1 MKSVQQL
8 KSQFMK
14 CLVKNCVPGLLKPVK
29 RSNSLRCQ
37 VVKLR
42 IYHICA
48 AYNFHTSV
56 LQFSALFTAYIK
68 FSDLRLPLT
77 LYCVSI
83 ASPGRSPVMGFP
95 LWSFSCFF
103 LICSI
108 DIQLMDFLLIMLIGF
123 NQGLLAQLFYL
134 FYRTYRKINQ
144 ISSII

>member
-14 CLVKNCVPGLLKPVK
+14 CLVKNCVRGLLKPVK

-83 ASPGRSPVMGFP
+83 SSPWPLTRDGFSS
-95 LWSFSCFF
+95 LVIFLFF
-103 LICSI
+103 LN
-108 DIQLMDFLLIMLIGF
+108 LL
-123 NQGLLAQLFYL
+123 N
-134 FYRTYRKINQ
+134 
-144 ISSII
+144 